1 MIRIIE
7 EHLLA
12 MLVQHYDIAYD
23 AGIFADCCHVRHW
36 WWLLKRYMRKQS
48 RWATDLL
55 GPTFKT
61 LAFWSLPEAGQSGHA
76 CGGDNDI
83 LQSCTYL
90 DSLIK
95 RVGSHQEGFQR
106 VCLTQGAMVDSPNK
120 STCCRYLYRR
130 TEIWIFMML
139 ISKDL
144 LYGRDVDTKQWCEE
158 HSDAFSTELQ
168 AVTEGTVASQWQLCN
183 AQLRCIYYLCG
194 PWWPTPSKCKNIFLC
209 MSLRKVTSDMFH
221 RTPHKVGKPDLG
233 FYSLLLSFQY
243 HSCSSLSLCPPYPHL
258 TFHTLSHTLHYWVHM
273 CSEPHDEKEWR
284 VWIFWR
290 G

>member
-1 MIRIIE
+1 MIRIIV

-55 GPTFKT
+55 GPTFKI

-139 ISKDL
+139 ISTDL
-144 LYGRDVDTKQWCEE
+144 LYDRDVDTKQWSEE
-158 HSDAFSTELQ
+158 HSDAALVQNYRLSLKGLWLVSDNSVMLSWGVFITCVAHDDQLQ
-168 AVTEGTVASQWQLCN
+168 ASV
-183 AQLRCIYYLCG
+183 RIYFYVC
-194 PWWPTPSKCKNIFLC
+194 PSG
-209 MSLRKVTSDMFH
+209 RW
-221 RTPHKVGKPDLG
+221 
-233 FYSLLLSFQY
+233 
-243 HSCSSLSLCPPYPHL
+243 HL
-258 TFHTLSHTLHYWVHM
+258 TCFIEAFTGWV
-273 CSEPHDEKEWR
+273 SLT
-284 VWIFWR
+284 
-290 G
+290 